1 MNRFL
6 MSICLF
12 LILAG
17 VLIAG
22 NALAVAKVTP
32 GDVDSQIPTAEDSR
46 APFSSQLA
54 AVINVLLALAST
66 VAVIFIIIG
75 GYRYITSVGSPE
87 EEKNA
92 KRMIWYAVI
101 GLVIIILSFA
111 IVNFVDRLIT
121 SGDTGL

>member
-6 MSICLF
+6 KSICLF

-22 NALAVAKVTP
+22 NALAVAKVAP
-32 GDVDSQIPTAEDSR
+32 GDVGSQIPTAEDSG

-54 AVINVLLALAST
+54 TVINVLLALAST

-75 GYRYITSVGSPE
+75 GYRYITSVGNPE

-101 GLVIIILSFA
+101 GLVIVILSFA
-111 IVNFVDRLIT
+111 LVNFVDRLIT

>member
-1 MNRFL
+1 MNQL
-6 MSICLF
+6 LKSICLF
-12 LILAG
+12 LVLAG

-32 GDVDSQIPTAEDSR
+32 GDVDSQIPTAEDSG

-75 GYRYITSVGSPE
+75 GYRYITSVGNPE

>member
-1 MNRFL
+1 MNQL
-6 MSICLF
+6 LKSICLF

-22 NALAVAKVTP
+22 NALAVDKVTP
-32 GDVDSQIPTAEDSR
+32 GDVGSQIPTAEDSR

-54 AVINVLLALAST
+54 TVINVLLALAST

-75 GYRYITSVGSPE
+75 GYRYITSVGNPE

-92 KRMIWYAVI
+92 KRMIWYAVF
-101 GLVIIILSFA
+101 GLAIIILSFA
-111 IVNFVDRLIT
+111 AVNFVDRLIT
-121 SGDTGL
+121 QGEY